1 METSTEGVL
10 RGLISAEKK
19 KKKESEGAALFFFQA
34 VVGFSLSRAPLQNL
48 THEEVFYGVISATV
62 PWRTNDSVG

>member
-19 KKKESEGAALFFFQA
+19 KKKKVRGLHFFFFQA

>member
-19 KKKESEGAALFFFQA
+19 KKVRGLHFFFQA

>member
-10 RGLISAEKK
+10 RGLISAEK

>member
-10 RGLISAEKK
+10 RGLISAERKK
-19 KKKESEGAALFFFQA
+19 KVRGLHFFEAA
-34 VVGFSLSRAPLQNL
+34 VGSSLSRAPLQNL

>member
-19 KKKESEGAALFFFQA
+19 KKKESEGAALFFFP
-34 VVGFSLSRAPLQNL
+34 GSCWILSLQSSAPEFD
-48 THEEVFYGVISATV
+48 T
-62 PWRTNDSVG
+62 